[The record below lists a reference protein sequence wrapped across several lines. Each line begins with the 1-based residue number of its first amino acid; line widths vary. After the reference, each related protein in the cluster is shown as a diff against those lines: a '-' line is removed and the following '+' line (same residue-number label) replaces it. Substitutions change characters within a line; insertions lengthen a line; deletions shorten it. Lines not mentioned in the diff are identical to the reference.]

1 MTQTSG
7 SVAGLTSACGFN
19 GLHGTIASI
28 RSDADLGFRTPDV
41 DRAMLLAESGQEDP
55 DEDPGG

>member
-7 SVAGLTSACGFN
+7 NVAGLTSKTGFN

-28 RSDADLGFRTPDV
+28 RSDADLGFRSPDV
-41 DRAMLLAESGQEDP
+41 DRATLLAQSSQEDP
-55 DEDPGG
+55 DKDPDD